1 MPVIR
6 VNQHFRLTLPMVLRE
21 QLHWVEGD
29 LLEATVRDNEIVLK
43 PVTDIDHD
51 LEAAITEGL
60 PDYEG
65 RRVVGPFAN
74 FKEFKT
80 AVANV

>member
-6 VNQHFRLTLPMVLRE
+6 VNQHLRLTLPMGLRE
-21 QLHWVEGD
+21 QLHLVEGD

-60 PDYEG
+60 HDYENG
-65 RRVVGPFAN
+65 RLVGPFAN
-74 FKEFKT
+74 IKEFKT
-80 AVANV
+80 VIANP